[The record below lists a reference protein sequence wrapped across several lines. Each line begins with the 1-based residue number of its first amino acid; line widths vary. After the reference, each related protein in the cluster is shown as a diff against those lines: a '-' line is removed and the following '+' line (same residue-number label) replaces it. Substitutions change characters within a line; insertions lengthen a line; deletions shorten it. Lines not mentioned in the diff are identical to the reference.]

1 MFLKFKNTQRLA
13 SPKAL
18 VRILPTLL
26 FPLCGKLPEFLF
38 FRFSLS
44 RTYWN
49 CLPVLLSGKQENYIN
64 SKSFTDKELSCLTVL
79 PCLPTR
85 TLNLSKN
92 LILYNIRQKLQKFFN
107 FCLIVSFIP
116 SQKGR
121 GFLRQGL

>member
-1 MFLKFKNTQRLA
+1 MFLKFKNIQRLA

-18 VRILPTLL
+18 VRVLPTLL
-26 FPLCGKLPEFLF
+26 FPFCGKLPEFLC

-49 CLPVLLSGKQENYIN
+49 CLPVLLSGKRENYIN
-64 SKSFTDKELSCLTVL
+64 SKSFTDKELNCLTVL
-79 PCLPTR
+79 PCLTTR

-92 LILYNIRQKLQKFFN
+92 LILSIRQKLQKFFN

-116 SQKGR
+116 SHKGR
-121 GFLRQGL
+121 GFLRQGI